1 MPMRSSGNEN
11 EPTPDLGKI
20 VARCRADR
28 DVLAALLGIY
38 AEADSALG
46 ATGAVC
52 MGGGACC
59 KFDLFEHRL
68 YATAIELALLTSEP
82 APDPDRALRQRCPY
96 QTGPACG
103 AYPRRP
109 LGCRSFF
116 CDPIN
121 GPVLHEIH
129 ERFHHRIRRLH
140 ETLCVP
146 YAYTAAMAA
155 FIQLL
160 AHK

>member
-1 MPMRSSGNEN
+1 
-11 EPTPDLGKI
+11 LGEI
-20 VARCRADR
+20 VARCRADG
-28 DVLAALLGIY
+28 DLLAALSRIY

-46 ATGAVC
+46 ATGAAC

-82 APDPDRALRQRCPY
+82 APDPDRALRRRCPY
-96 QTGPACG
+96 QIGPACG

-116 CDPIN
+116 CGLVS
-121 GPVLHEIH
+121 GPALHEIH
-129 ERFHHRIRRLH
+129 ERFHQRIRRLH

-146 YAYTAAMAA
+146 YAYIESTAGFA
-155 FIQLL
+155 QLL